1 LALSDG
7 LLLWPDTPLLDTPL
21 ARYLLWLDTPWLD
34 TPSTWYLLRASYL
47 LRQHIPSGQLSP
59 QVDYPLRQHISS
71 GTIFVVFPQ
80 LQSVQA
86 VSVPLD

>member
-34 TPSTWYLLRASYL
+34 TFNMV
-47 LRQHIPSGQLSP
+47 SP
-59 QVDYPLRQHISS
+59 QVNYPLRQHISS
-71 GTIFVVFPQ
+71 GSDGEVELGIPT
-80 LQSVQA
+80 
-86 VSVPLD
+86 